1 MTVPGARLA
10 VHDVLGRRLVTVG
23 KPSLTIGRGTQC
35 DVQLAGAEISR
46 VHATIVATADGWEI
60 QDRGSRYGTFVN
72 GVRVSSHRLAHG
84 DQVGLG
90 RDGAVL
96 IFLERESGST
106 KAPRPDLTANLGQ
119 VASLLAALREIGSD
133 HVLDEVLMLVVD
145 AAIQATGAERGFLML
160 ANDSSELEMAVA
172 RGSGRV
178 ALTAGDLQ
186 ISRKVPHDVFTSG
199 RTMVVEDLFGEEL
212 APLHTGTVALGI
224 RQVLCAPLRLVRY
237 LARSDA
243 PVEPRNIGVLYVD
256 SRERGALLS
265 VAARVSLD
273 ALAGQAAVAI
283 ENARLYQE
291 SLEKGRLDEELM
303 MASAIQQALLPDR
316 RRSGTFFE
324 AVGSSVPSRAIGGD
338 FFDYQDLGGLGFG
351 FTLGDVMGKG
361 PPAALLTSL
370 VQGVLAARASLPS
383 TPEDVVAS
391 VNRILLARRL
401 ESRFVTMFLGVLA
414 PDGRL
419 TYCNAGQ
426 NPPMLVTPAS
436 VTRLDIGGTIVGAF
450 HDAVYESGQAQL
462 APGDTIVLFSDGVVE
477 AEDGHGQQFGDERL
491 LAAIRAAPG
500 RLVSQAL
507 GEAETA
513 DAVLDAVF
521 GAVRAFT
528 GGAALRDDLTAVV
541 VRYCPGT
548 P

>member
-1 MTVPGARLA
+1 
-10 VHDVLGRRLVTVG
+10 
-23 KPSLTIGRGTQC
+23 
-35 DVQLAGAEISR
+35 
-46 VHATIVATADGWEI
+46 
-60 QDRGSRYGTFVN
+60 
-72 GVRVSSHRLAHG
+72 
-84 DQVGLG
+84 
-90 RDGAVL
+90 
-96 IFLERESGST
+96 
-106 KAPRPDLTANLGQ
+106 
-119 VASLLAALREIGSD
+119 
-133 HVLDEVLMLVVD
+133 
-145 AAIQATGAERGFLML
+145 
-160 ANDSSELEMAVA
+160 
-172 RGSGRV
+172 
-178 ALTAGDLQ
+178 
-186 ISRKVPHDVFTSG
+186 
-199 RTMVVEDLFGEEL
+199 
-212 APLHTGTVALGI
+212 
-224 RQVLCAPLRLVRY
+224 
-237 LARSDA
+237 
-243 PVEPRNIGVLYVD
+243 
-256 SRERGALLS
+256 
-265 VAARVSLD
+265 VSLD

-291 SLEKGRLDEELM
+291 SVEKGRLDEELM

-324 AVGSSVPSRAIGGD
+324 AVGSSVPSRTIGGD

-351 FTLGDVMGKG
+351 FALGDVMGKG

-383 TPEDVVAS
+383 APDDVVAS

-401 ESRFVTMFLGVLA
+401 ESRFVTMFLAVLA

-426 NPPMLVTPAS
+426 NPPLLVTPAS
-436 VTRLDIGGTIVGAF
+436 VTRLETGGTIVGAF
-450 HDAVYESGQAQL
+450 DDAVYERGQAQL
-462 APGDTIVLFSDGVVE
+462 APGDTVVLFSDGVVE

-528 GGAALRDDLTAVV
+528 RGAPLRDDLTAVV
-541 VRYCPGT
+541 VRYCPDSAV
-548 P
+548 

>member
-1 MTVPGARLA
+1 
-10 VHDVLGRRLVTVG
+10 
-23 KPSLTIGRGTQC
+23 
-35 DVQLAGAEISR
+35 
-46 VHATIVATADGWEI
+46 
-60 QDRGSRYGTFVN
+60 
-72 GVRVSSHRLAHG
+72 
-84 DQVGLG
+84 
-90 RDGAVL
+90 
-96 IFLERESGST
+96 
-106 KAPRPDLTANLGQ
+106 
-119 VASLLAALREIGSD
+119 
-133 HVLDEVLMLVVD
+133 
-145 AAIQATGAERGFLML
+145 
-160 ANDSSELEMAVA
+160 
-172 RGSGRV
+172 
-178 ALTAGDLQ
+178 
-186 ISRKVPHDVFTSG
+186 
-199 RTMVVEDLFGEEL
+199 MVVEDLFGDEV
-212 APLHTGTVALGI
+212 APLHSGTVALGI

-291 SLEKGRLDEELM
+291 AIEKGRLDDELM

-338 FFDYQDLGGLGFG
+338 FFDYQDLGELGFG
-351 FTLGDVMGKG
+351 FALGDVMGKG

-370 VQGVLAARASLPS
+370 VQGVLAARALSPS
-383 TPEDVVAS
+383 TPEDVVAII
-391 VNRILLARRL
+391 NRILLARRL
-401 ESRFVTMFLGVLA
+401 ESRFVTMFLAVLA

-426 NPPMLVTPAS
+426 NPPLLVTPGS
-436 VTRLDIGGTIVGAF
+436 VTPLETGGTIVGAF
-450 HDAVYESGQAQL
+450 DDAVYERGQAQL
-462 APGDTIVLFSDGVVE
+462 APGDSVVLFSDGVVE

-500 RLVSQAL
+500 RLVSQAP
-507 GEAETA
+507 GEAGTA

-528 GGAALRDDLTAVV
+528 RGAPLRDDLTAVV
-541 VRYCPGT
+541 VRYCPDSAV
-548 P
+548 